1 MKKFIIIFLLLFGLG
16 IFFWQ
21 GIYLSKG
28 STLTEEKTFLV
39 EKGQSL
45 FQIAENLEKEGLIK
59 NQFLFNFYVF
69 LKGQQ
74 NKLQAGEYSLSPS
87 MDIAEVAK
95 KIISGDIAKEKITI
109 IEGWNL
115 KDIGFYFENK
125 GMFQAEELYDEMPE
139 LEGYLFPDTYWI
151 RRGASLEEIVEK
163 MKTNF
168 QEKTKGLEITPE
180 IVIMASLIE
189 KEVKTKEDKEL
200 VSGILWKRL
209 EDKMPLQVDATI
221 TYITGKRTTKI
232 SKEETQIDSPYNT
245 YKYLGLPIGPIC
257 NPGLESI
264 LAALYPKDSECW
276 YYLSS
281 PEGKTYFSK
290 TLEEHNIKKAKYLKP
305 MPKVVEIIAFKD
317 FRDEE
322 YFVPKEILETAGAEV
337 KTASNQMGT
346 AIGADGGELEVDLL
360 VSEINPADFDA
371 IVFIGGPGCL
381 ENLDNENSYKV
392 AKDTVSQ
399 NKILAS
405 ICISPTILAKAGVL
419 KGKKAT
425 VWTSPMDKSAARILE
440 DNGAIYQDK
449 DVVVDGKIITGN
461 GPGAAE
467 EFGQAIVK
475 ALTKD

>member
-1 MKKFIIIFLLLFGLG
+1 
-16 IFFWQ
+16 
-21 GIYLSKG
+21 
-28 STLTEEKTFLV
+28 
-39 EKGQSL
+39 
-45 FQIAENLEKEGLIK
+45 
-59 NQFLFNFYVF
+59 
-69 LKGQQ
+69 
-74 NKLQAGEYSLSPS
+74 
-87 MDIAEVAK
+87 
-95 KIISGDIAKEKITI
+95 
-109 IEGWNL
+109 
-115 KDIGFYFENK
+115 
-125 GMFQAEELYDEMPE
+125 MFQAEELYDEMPE

-264 LAALYPKDSECW
+264 MAALYPKDSEFW

-322 YFVPKEILETAGAEV
+322 YFVPKQILEEAGIEV
-337 KTASNQMGT
+337 KTASNQKGR
-346 AIGADGGELEVDLL
+346 AIGADGGEVEIDLL
-360 VSEINPADFDA
+360 LSEVNPAELA
-371 IVFIGGPGCL
+371 AVVFIGGPGCL
-381 ENLDNENSYKV
+381 ENLDNESSYKV
-392 AKDTVSQ
+392 VQETVAQ
-399 NKILAS
+399 GKILAS

-419 KGKKAT
+419 NGKKAT
-425 VWTSPMDKSAARILE
+425 VWSSPLDKGPVKILE
-440 DNGAIYQDK
+440 DNGAIYQDRA
-449 DVVVDGKIITGN
+449 VVVDGKIITGN
-461 GPGAAE
+461 GPGASR
-467 EFGQAIVK
+467 EFGEKIVEV
-475 ALTKD
+475 LTEK